1 MGEVNELSTFCFW
14 FQSVLDG
21 IVSIFIHVASTVHV
35 LSRTDD
41 SETSIYRAAVMGL
54 ALHPGTLHIVISFN
68 PHK

>member
-1 MGEVNELSTFCFW
+1 MGEVNELSTFYIW

-41 SETSIYRAAVMGL
+41 SETSIY
-54 ALHPGTLHIVISFN
+54 
-68 PHK
+68 